1 MKKRYLIIFIFLILF
16 NVNNVYAE
24 GKTSLL
30 VQENNQRSEIINI
43 NCIPG
48 DPSCKDKPNSGSS
61 NSNQDN
67 AIRDHNKPGNGGTE
81 SNNNSGSSSNNRKDP
96 TDPSRK
102 DTHEEGAPSGPKTNT
117 PGAAGQQQKD
127 EDTVKNNRN
136 EEEPFHCINQEDC
149 DKVNDKLHG
158 DSDGAGTADDIIKK
172 DEGFLNYATCESLF
186 GDKGGKDLLDLLQ
199 TIVNLIRIS
208 IPLLL
213 LALGVVD
220 FSKAVFAGSEE
231 DMKKTQKKFIKRL
244 IIGICIFLVPT
255 FLRLVLNVGNQV
267 WGDLI
272 SPDFCGILQF

>member
-30 VQENNQRSEIINI
+30 VQENERQSKIVNI
-43 NCIPG
+43 NCTQTSQDWPA
-48 DPSCKDKPNSGSS
+48 CQ
-61 NSNQDN
+61 NQ
-67 AIRDHNKPGNGGTE
+67 

-127 EDTVKNNRN
+127 EDTVKDNRN